1 MIEIERKFLV
11 KFPEKAIAQ
20 AHKSFPIFQGYISD
34 DPARTVRLRIS
45 NKQGFITIKGP
56 SSTDGTTRQEWEKQI
71 DLTEAGALKT
81 LCLPGTIQKIR
92 YLVSFGSHQFEVDV
106 FEGVLKGLVLAEAEL
121 EHHHEPVVTPPWI
134 GKEVTGDKRYY
145 NSYLAKHGMP

>member
-11 KFPEKAIAQ
+11 MFPEQAIAQ

-45 NKQGFITIKGP
+45 NKQGFITIKG
-56 SSTDGTTRQEWEKQI
+56 SSSADGTTRQEWEKQI
-71 DLTEAGALKT
+71 DLIEANALKA
-81 LCLPGTIQKIR
+81 LCLPGTIQKTR
-92 YLVSFGSHQFEVDV
+92 HLVSFGSHQFEVDV
-106 FEGVLKGLVLAEAEL
+106 FEDELKGLVLAEVEL
-121 EHHHEPVVTPPWI
+121 ERSNEPVATPPWL

-145 NSYLAKHGMP
+145 NSYLAKYGMP